1 MRNRVN
7 VLQTPKPNLRNVIEN
22 MEYALSDVLNDIGS
36 NISCNGNTRDM
47 ARDVRDMTYAV
58 YAMQNL
64 RSKMR
69 MVSRVNGA
77 VMCLNNMSERSREYF
92 NGQFIYY
99 MECYA

>member
-7 VLQTPKPNLRNVIEN
+7 VLQAPKQNLRNVIEN
-22 MEYALSDVLNDIGS
+22 MEYAISDVLNDIGS
-36 NISCNGNTRDM
+36 TVSAGNTREL
-47 ARDVRDMTYAV
+47 ARNVRDMTYAV
-58 YAMQNL
+58 YALQNL

-69 MVSRVNGA
+69 MVSRVDGA
-77 VMCLNNMSERSREYF
+77 VQCLNAMSERSREYF